1 MKSIENTFSDKE
13 GNHLMVALDFC
24 DDDYKQNT
32 LNIPEEFS
40 DVDIVDI
47 NIEKVYIDKPISAAV
62 FFRMSAWLL
71 LQYNIHDNA
80 VFSFICSTDELPNVN
95 PRALSPQMWRWI
107 LFDRLFHRVKDK
119 RDINLQ
125 DIMVG
130 PDDYITYGRAFFR
143 AKHAPIIHIVCAHL
157 QEKQRQY
164 S

>member
-1 MKSIENTFSDKE
+1 
-13 GNHLMVALDFC
+13 
-24 DDDYKQNT
+24 
-32 LNIPEEFS
+32 
-40 DVDIVDI
+40 
-47 NIEKVYIDKPISAAV
+47 
-62 FFRMSAWLL
+62 MSAWLL

-95 PRALSPQMWRWI
+95 PRALSPQMWRWT

>member
-1 MKSIENTFSDKE
+1 
-13 GNHLMVALDFC
+13 MVALDFC

-80 VFSFICSTDELPNVN
+80 IFSFICSTDELPNVN
-95 PRALSPQMWRWI
+95 PGALSPQIWRWT

-119 RDINLQ
+119 GDINLQ

-164 S
+164 N

>member
-1 MKSIENTFSDKE
+1 
-13 GNHLMVALDFC
+13 MVALDFC

-80 VFSFICSTDELPNVN
+80 VFSFICSTDELHNVN
-95 PRALSPQMWRWI
+95 PRALSPQMWRWT

>member
-1 MKSIENTFSDKE
+1 
-13 GNHLMVALDFC
+13 MVAMP
-24 DDDYKQNT
+24 
-32 LNIPEEFS
+32 PEEFS

-80 VFSFICSTDELPNVN
+80 IFSFICSTDELPNVN
-95 PRALSPQMWRWI
+95 PGALSPQIWRWT

-119 RDINLQ
+119 GDINLQ

-164 S
+164 N

>member
-1 MKSIENTFSDKE
+1 
-13 GNHLMVALDFC
+13 MVALDFC

-80 VFSFICSTDELPNVN
+80 IFSFICSTDELPNVN
-95 PRALSPQMWRWI
+95 PGALSPQIWRWT

-119 RDINLQ
+119 GDINLQ